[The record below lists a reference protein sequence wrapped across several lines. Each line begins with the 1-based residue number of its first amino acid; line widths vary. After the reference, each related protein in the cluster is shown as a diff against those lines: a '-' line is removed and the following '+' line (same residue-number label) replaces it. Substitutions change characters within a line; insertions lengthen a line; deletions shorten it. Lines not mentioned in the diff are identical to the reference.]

1 VPDFPARVQS
11 HIPGLCPGVA
21 AHLWSTGYSARA
33 VCLCQLVHPFRREG
47 RWCGGRRGAGTLL
60 GPEGTAA
67 CPGFFLLAGRRALP
81 GDGRGCRGR
90 PYLENCTV
98 DASITL

>member
-11 HIPGLCPGVA
+11 HIPGGCPGVA

-33 VCLCQLVHPFRREG
+33 VCLIRSSTSAAGARE
-47 RWCGGRRGAGTLL
+47 RCRGGRNGGEGDAAGAGTLL

-67 CPGFFLLAGRRALP
+67 WTGSFLLCGLAGFAW
-81 GDGRGCRGR
+81 
-90 PYLENCTV
+90 
-98 DASITL
+98 

>member
-33 VCLCQLVHPFRREG
+33 VCLIRFSTSAAGCVSTWWRVERR
-47 RWCGGRRGAGTLL
+47 
-60 GPEGTAA
+60 
-67 CPGFFLLAGRRALP
+67 
-81 GDGRGCRGR
+81 
-90 PYLENCTV
+90 
-98 DASITL
+98 